1 MIFILQKK
9 EPKPRLE
16 LGTSS
21 LPRKCSTAELFRQ
34 NIRAEDGAQ
43 TRDPQ
48 LGRLMLY
55 QLSYFRILHLWAV
68 MDSNHRRRKPAELQS
83 APFGHSGNCPSC
95 FILRCKGKYYFCNL
109 QEKSIIFIAVTAASS
124 PLFPY
129 LPPARS
135 SDCCMLS
142 VVNNPKMNG
151 ISYFTFNSVIPCV
164 TPEQT

>member
-1 MIFILQKK
+1 M
-9 EPKPRLE
+9 PRLE

-21 LPRKCSTAELFRQ
+21 LPRKCSTAELHRHCF
-34 NIRAEDGAQ
+34 GS
-43 TRDPQ
+43 DP
-48 LGRLMLY
+48 
-55 QLSYFRILHLWAV
+55 WAV

-135 SDCCMLS
+135 SDCCILS
-142 VVNNPKMNG
+142 VVNSPKMNG